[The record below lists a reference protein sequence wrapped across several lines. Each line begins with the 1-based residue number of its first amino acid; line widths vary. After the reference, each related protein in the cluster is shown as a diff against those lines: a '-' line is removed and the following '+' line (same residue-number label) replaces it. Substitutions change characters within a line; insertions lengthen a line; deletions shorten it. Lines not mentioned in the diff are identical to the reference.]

1 MKKKDTLLTIIIG
14 KLLNFPPNIIL
25 PCSHVGVSF
34 PLFII
39 VLMLMTVIV
48 VLCIVTT
55 RHRRSKN
62 LSEDND
68 KIKVDI
74 PNKSS
79 QVTVPNEPMY
89 AEIIDKESKNAIVD
103 VATGKYTYHIT
114 TNTSYNTVILHNM
127 NPSTVVLH
135 DNTGKISTYII
146 RDNL

>member
-1 MKKKDTLLTIIIG
+1 MY
-14 KLLNFPPNIIL
+14 
-25 PCSHVGVSF
+25 VGVSF
-34 PLFII
+34 SLFII
-39 VLMLMTVIV
+39 VLMVMTVIV

-55 RHRRSKN
+55 RHHRSKN
-62 LSEDND
+62 LSEDNADYD

-79 QVTVPNEPMY
+79 QVTGPNEPMY
-89 AEIIDKESKNAIVD
+89 AEIIDKESKDPTYARVD

-146 RDNL
+146 RDHL